1 MAGLRE
7 RQTRER
13 EARILR
19 AAEALFA
26 RKKGYART
34 SMQEIAQRS
43 KLAVGTLY
51 NYFPSKPEILLAI
64 VARDTSEGLSAGE
77 KVLKR
82 PPRDPVRAVEMVL
95 GQAIGAY
102 AMHGRELWRQLVA
115 AAMTDPELAEG
126 VFRADASLIGL
137 LSALLGELQARGD
150 LRRGVEPGRAAI
162 ALYSAFFTWFF
173 AYLAND
179 LVELDDLREELRE
192 SVRLIMHGLLAQH
205 PEGSS

>member
-1 MAGLRE
+1 MTGLRE

-26 RKKGYART
+26 RKRGFGRT
-34 SMQEIAQRS
+34 SMQEIAKRS

-51 NYFPSKPEILLAI
+51 NYFPSKPKILLAI
-64 VARDTSEGLSAGE
+64 VARDTSEGLSAAE
-77 KVLKR
+77 EVRKR
-82 PPRDPVRAVEMVL
+82 PPRDPVRAVEML
-95 GQAIGAY
+95 IDQAMAPY
-102 AMHGRELWRQLVA
+102 LMHGRELWRQLVA
-115 AAMTDPELAEG
+115 AAMSDPELAEG

-150 LRRGVEPGRAAI
+150 LRRDVEPGRAAI
-162 ALYSAFFTWFF
+162 VLYSAFFTWFF

-179 LVELDDLREELRE
+179 TVELDDVREQLRE
-192 SVRLIMHGLLAQH
+192 SVQLIMHGLLAQH
-205 PEGSS
+205 PGGSS